1 MRGKII
7 KGIAGFY
14 YVHDGRNRVYACK
27 AKGVFRNRNIKPLVG
42 DDVEFDITDE
52 NAGEGNIISVLPRKN
67 ELIRPAVANIDQ
79 AMLVFAVK
87 SPLPNWNLLDR
98 FLIAMEQK
106 GIPIVL
112 CFNKTDLGDGEE
124 PEAYRSIYRNTG
136 YEICFLSVKKAEG
149 LECIREI
156 LRGKTT
162 ALAGPSGVGKS
173 SLMNILNPEAG
184 METGAVSEKIQR
196 GRHTTRHTELF
207 YLEAET
213 YLLDTPGF
221 TSMNV
226 EGIEC
231 GQLKDYFPE
240 FEEPSKH
247 CRFPDC
253 VHVGERECGVK
264 QAVEE
269 EAISRERY
277 ENYLQIYQELKGRK
291 KW

>member
-1 MRGKII
+1 MQGQII
-7 KGIAGFY
+7 KGLAGFY
-14 YVHDGRNRVYACK
+14 YVHDGRSRIYECK
-27 AKGVFRNRNIKPLVG
+27 AKGIFRNKKIKPLVG
-42 DDVEFDITDE
+42 DDVEFDVLDE
-52 NAGEGNIISVLPRKN
+52 TAGEGSIVSIFPRKN

-87 SPLPNWNLLDR
+87 APAPNFNLLDR
-98 FLIAMEQK
+98 FLIAMEQQD
-106 GIPIVL
+106 IPVVL
-112 CFNKTDLGDGEE
+112 CFNKTDLGDEE
-124 PEAYRSIYRNTG
+124 DARVYRSVYRNTG
-136 YEICFLSVKKAEG
+136 YSIHFLSVKQAEG
-149 LECIREI
+149 VDAVRTL

-173 SLMNILNPEAG
+173 SLMNFLNPDAG

-207 YLEAET
+207 YLEENT

-231 GQLKDYFPE
+231 GELKQFFPE
-240 FEEPSKH
+240 FLSPAED

-253 VHVGERECGVK
+253 VHVGERDCGVK
-264 QAVEE
+264 RAVEDGK
-269 EAISRERY
+269 ISRERY
-277 ENYLQIYQELKGRK
+277 ENYLQIYQDLKDRK